1 MKISKGAKVGITIE
15 IIALVI
21 MILLIV
27 FTKTISSVLSWI
39 FFIGLVIALAGTL
52 FELSKRNNKGIFKFY
67 ISCVS

>member
-21 MILLIV
+21 MILLMV
-27 FTKTISSVLSWI
+27 FNKTIPSVLSWI

-52 FELSKRNNKGIFKFY
+52 FELSKRNNKG
-67 ISCVS
+67 